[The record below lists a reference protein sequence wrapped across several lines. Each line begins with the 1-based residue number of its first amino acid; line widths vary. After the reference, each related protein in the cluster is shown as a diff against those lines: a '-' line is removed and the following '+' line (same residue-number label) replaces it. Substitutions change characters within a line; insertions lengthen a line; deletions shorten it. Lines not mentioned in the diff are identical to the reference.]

1 MLAWCA
7 ASRLK
12 KVADAAKCS
21 ESFISKLENDKASPS
36 FTMLH
41 RLTAILGANVA
52 ALFAAATKSGMSC
65 RIGAPGP

>member
-1 MLAWCA
+1 M
-7 ASRLK
+7 RP
-12 KVADAAKCS
+12 KCS

-52 ALFAAATKSGMSC
+52 ALFAAGDEVGQRGFASG
-65 RIGAPGP
+65 RAGP